1 MQFNIQNKHQLWRS
15 VWKTGGIALA
25 GIVLFS
31 AMFCLLVVAGG
42 FGKIP
47 GKKEL
52 SEIRNEEASL
62 VYSSDNVLIG
72 KYFAENRTNISRE
85 EMPGHLVDALI
96 ATEDRRFYS
105 HNGYDSRSYLRV
117 FLRTIVLGDR
127 SSGGGSTITQQL
139 VKNLYGR
146 EDHGRLSLPVNK
158 LRELII
164 AKRMENLY
172 TKDELLT
179 LYLNSVPFGEE
190 VYGVESAARRFF
202 SKPAAQLGP
211 AESAVLVGML
221 KANTRYNPRI
231 YPENALERRNV
242 VLRLMAGEGY
252 LDEAVAD
259 SLMEMPMDLAYEN
272 LDLANP
278 AGYFVYQVKKQTE
291 EILQQLDLPDDSAYN
306 LETDGL
312 RIFTTLNMRL
322 QEISL
327 ASVRN
332 HLPGMQTLLDREL
345 EQHGEK
351 ERWQK
356 SYSKNMTGTNESG
369 QRSGE
374 RDASGSTDEIG
385 LQPREH
391 DASAFADESGQLAA
405 EGSPA
410 ESTGK
415 FTTETHPVNL
425 FSWEGIVTRELSSID
440 SAWYYESML
449 NASVLI
455 TEPSTGAVKAWIGGN
470 NYRFLP
476 FDMVLSHRQ
485 SASVFKPFVYATALE
500 YGTSPCTYLENK
512 AVVYEGRDGQP
523 DWEPGNADHTETP
536 DSTVAAW
543 YALAHSMNLPT
554 LDLYFRMDTS
564 DLQETC
570 KKLGFPAPPGDAP
583 SVALGTLDLSLFEI
597 TRAYSSF
604 ANNGQMQE
612 PVIIEMITDAD
623 DNILYRRKPEPATTV
638 FSEKTSQTITAMLE
652 KAVDEGTGTRIRTG
666 YGITSDLA
674 GKTGTAQNYS
684 DSWFIGY
691 TPELVLSTW
700 VGARSPS
707 IHFHSSLGSGSSL
720 ALPIVAGI
728 LREMEQN
735 DNLAQNYL
743 LPFGLPEK
751 AYASIDCEPFR
762 QKGLRGF
769 FQRIF
774 GSETE
779 GNTAQEADSN
789 DATDQPGRENPGDT
803 GKNDKRPSL
812 LERIFRKRDHPPVN
826 NP

>member
-1 MQFNIQNKHQLWRS
+1 MIHLKTQNKRQLLQTIL
-15 VWKTGGIALA
+15 KTGGITLA
-25 GIVLFS
+25 VIVLFS
-31 AMFCLLVVAGG
+31 VIFCLLVVAGG

-62 VYSSDNVLIG
+62 VWSSDNVLIG
-72 KYFAENRTNISRE
+72 KYFAQNRTNITRE
-85 EMPGHLVDALI
+85 EMPQHLVDALV

-117 FLRTIVLGDR
+117 FLRTILLGDR

-164 AKRMENLY
+164 AKRMETLY
-172 TKDELLT
+172 TKDEILT

-202 SKPAAQLGP
+202 SKPASRLKPG
-211 AESAVLVGML
+211 ESAVLVGML
-221 KANTRYNPRI
+221 KANTRFNPRI
-231 YPENALERRNV
+231 YPENAQQRRNV
-242 VLRLMAGEGY
+242 VLGLMAGEGY
-252 LDEAVAD
+252 LSQNAAD
-259 SLMEMPMDLAYEN
+259 SLAKMPLELAYEN

-278 AGYFVYQVKKQTE
+278 AGYFVYQVRKKTE
-291 EILQQLDLPDDSAYN
+291 EILEELDLPEDSVFN

-312 RIFTTLNMRL
+312 RIFTTLDMRL

-327 ASVRN
+327 GAVRN

-345 EQHGEK
+345 AQHGEK
-351 ERWQK
+351 ERW
-356 SYSKNMTGTNESG
+356 
-369 QRSGE
+369 
-374 RDASGSTDEIG
+374 
-385 LQPREH
+385 LRELNLNDVLDNQH
-391 DASAFADESGQLAA
+391 
-405 EGSPA
+405 P
-410 ESTGK
+410 
-415 FTTETHPVNL
+415 FTL
-425 FSWEGIVTRELSSID
+425 FTWDGIVTRELSSLD
-440 SAWYYESML
+440 SAWHYESML

-470 NYRFLP
+470 NFRFLP

-500 YGTSPCTYLENK
+500 HGSSPCTYLENK

-554 LDLYFRMDTS
+554 LDLYFRMDTA

-570 KKLGFPAPPGDAP
+570 EKLGFPSPPGDAP

-604 ANNGQMQE
+604 ASGGQMQE
-612 PVIIEMITDAD
+612 PVMIEMITDAD
-623 DNILYRRKPEPATTV
+623 GNILFRREQQPATTV
-638 FSEKTSQTITAMLE
+638 FSEKTSQVITAMLE
-652 KAVDEGTGTRIRTG
+652 KAVDEGTGAAIRNR
-666 YGITSDLA
+666 YGIAADLA
-674 GKTGTAQNYS
+674 GKTGTAQNHS
-684 DSWFIGY
+684 HAWFVGY

-707 IHFHSSLGSGSSL
+707 IHFHSALGAGSSL

-735 DNLAQNYL
+735 DTLEMNYL
-743 LPFGLPEK
+743 VPFELPEK
-751 AYASIDCEPFR
+751 VVASIDCEPFR

-779 GNTAQEADSN
+779 GNAPQDTGTT
-789 DATDQPGRENPGDT
+789 DATGQPGRENPADT
-803 GKNDKRPSL
+803 NKNGKRPSL
-812 LERIFRKRDHPPVN
+812 LERIFRKRY
-826 NP
+826 